1 MEMRNLSDRISEY
14 PVYKMLE
21 SLLNYATKTEDKLL
35 RNYIK
40 EIIRDELY

>member
-1 MEMRNLSDRISEY
+1 MEVRDLSDRILKY
-14 PVYKMLE
+14 PVYKKLE
-21 SLLNYATKTEDKLL
+21 SLLSYATETEDKLL